1 MAKSCIESVQEA
13 SKNIPTNKYKA
24 LVFIMMC
31 LYLLLI
37 YANIGKYF
45 VVMKN
50 KPNLNELCKKK
61 DYYLIL
67 TKKNALFATN
77 NIN

>member
-1 MAKSCIESVQEA
+1 
-13 SKNIPTNKYKA
+13 
-24 LVFIMMC
+24 MMC